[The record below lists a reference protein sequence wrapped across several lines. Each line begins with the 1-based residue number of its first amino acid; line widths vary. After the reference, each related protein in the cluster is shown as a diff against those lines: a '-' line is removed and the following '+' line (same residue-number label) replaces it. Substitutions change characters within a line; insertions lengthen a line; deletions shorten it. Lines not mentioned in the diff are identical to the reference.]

1 MSSCSPSRITILAKS
16 QGEQLDDVS
25 VSDRAACRRKAVAS
39 NRAAKVSRLVQ
50 TGVQG

>member
-1 MSSCSPSRITILAKS
+1 MSSCSPSRIAILAKS

-25 VSDRAACRRKAVAS
+25 DRAACRREAVVS
-39 NRAAKVSRLVQ
+39 NRAAKVSRFVQ